1 MHRFPGEAGRGGA
14 ARMMRGAALALL
26 VAALAGCAAP
36 TPWVKPYERE
46 HFADPIMSF
55 SRNPISDSYFDHV
68 FESREGAR
76 GATGIVGGGC
86 GCN

>member
-1 MHRFPGEAGRGGA
+1 MRLTRSLAGLLA
-14 ARMMRGAALALL
+14 LAALA
-26 VAALAGCAAP
+26 ACTAP

-55 SRNPISDSYFDHV
+55 SRNPISQSYLQHV
-68 FESREGAR
+68 LESREGAR
-76 GATGIVGGGC
+76 GATGAVGGGC